1 MIAKLTG
8 LIDDI
13 GSDWAVLDVN
23 GVGYLV
29 YCPSRVLSQL
39 AVGERASLAV
49 ETHVREDHIHLFGF
63 LSADEREWFRL
74 LCTVQGVGAKV
85 ALAILSVLGPDQLI
99 QAIAAQDRAALS
111 RADGVGPKLAGR
123 IAAELK
129 DKAGRIALGAAARQ
143 GPAATGQPMAA
154 APIVA
159 PGFAGGAAS
168 DAVSALVN
176 LGYGHAEALGAV
188 GAAAQRLGEE
198 ADLASLIRAGL
209 QDLGPGGNA

>member
-13 GSDWAVLDVN
+13 GPDWAVLDVN

-85 ALAILSVLGPDQLI
+85 ALAILSVLSPDQLI
-99 QAIAAQDRAALS
+99 QAIAAQDRGALS

-129 DKAGRIALGAAARQ
+129 DKAGQIALGAAARQ
-143 GPAATGQPMAA
+143 GPAATGQAA

-198 ADLASLIRAGL
+198 ADLASLIRVGL